1 MPILTFKNINRQSV
15 LDMSTALVNEL
26 QEFMQAPRDYF
37 ILEHVDSMFIKDG
50 KEADQYPLVFVSL
63 FDRGNEVEDKTAKI
77 ITKYVQQSGYKDVD
91 VIFNVLEKQRYYE
104 NGEHF

>member
-1 MPILTFKNINRQSV
+1 MPILTFKNIERQSV

-26 QEFMQAPRDYF
+26 EALIQVPRDYF
-37 ILEHVDSMFIKDG
+37 TVEHVDSMFIKDG

-63 FDRGNEVEDKTAKI
+63 FDRGAEVEDKTAKI
-77 ITKYVQQSGYKDVD
+77 ITRHVQQSGYKDVD
-91 VIFNVLEKQRYYE
+91 VIFTILERHRYYE